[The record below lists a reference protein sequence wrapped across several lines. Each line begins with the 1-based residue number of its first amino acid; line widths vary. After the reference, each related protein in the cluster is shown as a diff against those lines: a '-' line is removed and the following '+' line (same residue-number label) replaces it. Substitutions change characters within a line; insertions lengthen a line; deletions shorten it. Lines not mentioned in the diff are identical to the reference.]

1 MGVGAKESCV
11 CREAARGV
19 ICNRVFDSALYI
31 IIRSLFKICLCAT
44 MVENVLEQVFAC
56 MIVNVFC
63 NGIEQEEDGIE
74 EVCFGIIVCA
84 VVFLNGSC

>member
-1 MGVGAKESCV
+1 MWTQLRGSVD
-11 CREAARGV
+11 ARV
-19 ICNRVFDSALYI
+19 MS
-31 IIRSLFKICLCAT
+31 RSGFEMCIAVPGTNVKFFIQICLCAT

>member
-1 MGVGAKESCV
+1 
-11 CREAARGV
+11 
-19 ICNRVFDSALYI
+19 
-31 IIRSLFKICLCAT
+31 
-44 MVENVLEQVFAC
+44 MVENVLEQAFAC

-63 NGIEQEEDGIE
+63 NGIEQEEDGNE

>member
-1 MGVGAKESCV
+1 MITVHLVCETMLSMKVCQINGGA
-11 CREAARGV
+11 
-19 ICNRVFDSALYI
+19 CNWIFVQCLITSVDYQTAQVEVFG
-31 IIRSLFKICLCAT
+31 
-44 MVENVLEQVFAC
+44 C

-63 NGIEQEEDGIE
+63 NGIEQEEDGNE